1 MKVTEHVEHLLRQ
14 GRKPVEL
21 VELGF
26 PNSVVTRVRRRLREE
41 KAAQRTLVPKG
52 GHDVKDHRAV
62 LAALRDELAVMH
74 KKLVSLESH
83 LQGMDEA
90 LGVLKTRLDG
100 SPSAGLKARFECT
113 QCGARGLLAT
123 YIKCTKCG
131 NANWWGWWPEK

>member
-26 PNSVVTRVRRRLREE
+26 PKSVVTKVRRQLREE
-41 KAAQRTLVPKG
+41 KAAQHTDVLKG
-52 GHDVKDHRAV
+52 NDVKDHLAG

-74 KKLVSLESH
+74 EKLVSLESH
-83 LQGMDEA
+83 LQGMDKAIKA
-90 LGVLKTRLDG
+90 LKARLDG
-100 SPSAGLKARFECT
+100 TPSAGLKARFECT
-113 QCGARGLLAT
+113 HCGAQGLLAT